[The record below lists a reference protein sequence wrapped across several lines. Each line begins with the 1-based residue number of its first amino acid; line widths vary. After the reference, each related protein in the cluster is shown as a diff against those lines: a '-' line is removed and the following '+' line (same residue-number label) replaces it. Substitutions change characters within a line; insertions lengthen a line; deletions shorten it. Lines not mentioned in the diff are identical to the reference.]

1 MVKWMRR
8 LKSILICDN
17 CWITVIFSVEVSVFL
32 VVYSTALSTSRA
44 KTMKM
49 MVVLDATLLVIG

>member
-1 MVKWMRR
+1 MVKW
-8 LKSILICDN
+8 LKWILICDN